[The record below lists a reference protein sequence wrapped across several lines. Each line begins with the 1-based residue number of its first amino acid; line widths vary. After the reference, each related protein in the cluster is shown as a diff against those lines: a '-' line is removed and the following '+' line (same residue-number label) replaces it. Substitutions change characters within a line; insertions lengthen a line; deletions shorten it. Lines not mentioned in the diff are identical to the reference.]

1 MIMTRSYPTHLRGFR
16 PIRPLW
22 IVVGVQV
29 QQHTLNGICLF
40 LLKSENASCAFLLM
54 NPKSDAGT
62 SSTRLTSL
70 KIAIQCSAK
79 VRAAWAQ
86 DTGVGSPFFSVALD
100 STIGVV
106 ASLQQTVQFVS
117 NNHQIWGGTWYSHS
131 CCFSTNALLGVLC
144 FSSSSATG

>member
-1 MIMTRSYPTHLRGFR
+1 MILTRSYPTHLRGFR

-54 NPKSDAGT
+54 NPKSEAGT
-62 SSTRLTSL
+62 SSTRLTFL
-70 KIAIQCSAK
+70 KTAIQGSAK
-79 VRAAWAQ
+79 VRAARAQ
-86 DTGVGSPFFSVALD
+86 DTGVGSPFFSVAPD

-106 ASLQQTVQFVS
+106 TSLQ
-117 NNHQIWGGTWYSHS
+117 
-131 CCFSTNALLGVLC
+131 
-144 FSSSSATG
+144 